1 MFPSLKYKL
10 LFLIVLAS
18 FIGVLVVVIL
28 NFNGVTLQDQV
39 EESTFWLRVSLVSL
53 LIIFILAFL
62 RWLKLRKMEKSH
74 YQESLKEGGVEEAR
88 IFRNLTEIERAYLV
102 EISKARNKNDY
113 YLDSRSPVFRVQ
125 GNVFKQ
131 IIPTSK
137 RGRRHLLLR
146 VRNQG
151 FTEKSSPDL
160 EKFFDSIKEGD
171 EIAVEYS
178 PRTKHVWKIYKTQDL
193 K

>member
-1 MFPSLKYKL
+1 M
-10 LFLIVLAS
+10 
-18 FIGVLVVVIL
+18 VVIL